1 VVALETAQHRDLNL
15 LPPAFPKPPPLT
27 RRAANIDELLT
38 LELSDLSQ
46 LATIL
51 AILRAANGAGRV
63 LRTLPTQVSVNLQ
76 RLVHRGRIR
85 KVSRGFY
92 TM

>member
-1 VVALETAQHRDLNL
+1 MVALETAQHRDLNL
-15 LPPAFPKPPPLT
+15 LPPAFPKPPLT

-51 AILRAANGAGRV
+51 AILRAANGAMQPHQIVAVMERAGCYVRY
-63 LRTLPTQVSVNLQ
+63 Q
-76 RLVHRGRIR
+76 RRCP
-85 KVSRGFY
+85 S
-92 TM
+92 TCSA